1 MLIVLDSNIFIS
13 ALIKEGITR
22 KIIMSSKNKFLLP
35 EYSFVEIKRHKEEIL
50 SKSELSKNEFFVL
63 MKKLLKYVK
72 IVKKENILK
81 HQERAKTII
90 GKIDKDDI
98 LFIATA
104 IAFKCP
110 IWSDDLHFK
119 IQKEIKVYNTKEF
132 MDIILNKS

>member
-1 MLIVLDSNIFIS
+1 
-13 ALIKEGITR
+13 
-22 KIIMSSKNKFLLP
+22 MSSKNKFLLP